1 MIVRAEARTYL
12 RDNRKGKGKD
22 NGNGK
27 GNGKGKGKDKGNGK
41 GKGKDNGKN
50 KGNGKDKDSKGNGD
64 SGSDVGRRIQAGCI
78 GFRRMDIGIVR
89 VSLTDRITQNVLE
102 LISEVFVIRDTVGV
116 VAFLPDRAVDV
127 LSYCK

>member
-22 NGNGK
+22 N

-64 SGSDVGRRIQAGCI
+64 SGSDVGRRI
-78 GFRRMDIGIVR
+78 
-89 VSLTDRITQNVLE
+89 
-102 LISEVFVIRDTVGV
+102 
-116 VAFLPDRAVDV
+116 
-127 LSYCK
+127 